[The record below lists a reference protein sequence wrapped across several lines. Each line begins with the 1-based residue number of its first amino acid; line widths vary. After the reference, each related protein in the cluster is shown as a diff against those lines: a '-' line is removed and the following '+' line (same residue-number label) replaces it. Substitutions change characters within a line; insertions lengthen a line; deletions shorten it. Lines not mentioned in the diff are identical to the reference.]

1 MSSTG
6 NQEIH
11 QEVSGEVSGE
21 VSIERLKI
29 MAELAGLN
37 MTDKEV
43 EDLKPLYDL
52 HLQYANELHAIDL
65 GAEEIALSFEADWPN

>member
-6 NQEIH
+6 NQEVS
-11 QEVSGEVSGE
+11 QEVSL
-21 VSIERLKI
+21 ERFKI

-37 MTDKEV
+37 MTEKEV

-52 HLQYANELHAIDL
+52 HLQYASQLHAIDL
-65 GAEEIALSFEADWPN
+65 GAEEDGGFLALENGS

>member
-6 NQEIH
+6 NQEVS
-11 QEVSGEVSGE
+11 QEVSQD

-37 MTDKEV
+37 MTEQEV
-43 EDLKPLYDL
+43 EELKPLIDL
-52 HLQYANELHAIDL
+52 HFQYASQLHAIDL
-65 GAEEIALSFEADWPN
+65 GAEEIAVSFQADWPN